1 MKSIY
6 LVRHATAQPR
16 DPNLSDFDRKL
27 IKKGKKES
35 RKAAERFQK
44 YKILPNIWISS
55 PAPRALETAQIFAD
69 ILDFPHTE
77 ILLESALYD
86 QNDSKSY
93 FELIASLPHH
103 KSSIILFGHDPGIS
117 ECASAL
123 ASNVQFDF
131 PKAGIEG
138 FTLLTD
144 SWKKLESNAA
154 YLTLLELPRS
164 SKVTAKILQNNL
176 TDLIYRLNQNILTE
190 LSQKMTGKMKRTVK
204 SFSEKISNELLSYR
218 KKKI

>member
-16 DPNLSDFDRKL
+16 DPNVSDFDRKL

-35 RKAAERFQK
+35 RKAGERFRRYQL
-44 YKILPNIWISS
+44 IPNIWIAS
-55 PAPRALETAQIFAD
+55 PAPRALETAHIFAD
-69 ILDFPHTE
+69 ILDFPRNE

-86 QNDSKSY
+86 ENDSKSY
-93 FELIASLPHH
+93 LELIASLPHN
-103 KSSIILFGHDPGIS
+103 KSSVIFFGHDPGIS
-117 ECASAL
+117 ECAFSL
-123 ASNVQFDF
+123 VSHVQFDF

-144 SWKKLESNAA
+144 SWKKLDRDATF
-154 YLTLLELPRS
+154 LTLLEFPRT
-164 SKVTAKILQNNL
+164 SKVTAKILHNNL
-176 TDLIYRLNQNILTE
+176 TNLIYRLNQDILTT

-204 SFSEKISNELLSYR
+204 SYSKKISNELLSYR